1 MFETDEINYL
11 NMTADEI
18 EELNLSREQEA
29 VICLDKAIEYCGEA
43 FFMVVNFEDRAGQKF
58 DGKNPTDTQKRL
70 TEAMKKL
77 QRARKLFKE
86 EAVQLGG
93 TFEPEAMLED
103 KTEGF
108 HVN

>member
-11 NMTADEI
+11 DMTADEI
-18 EELNLSREQEA
+18 EELNLSQEQKA
-29 VICLDKAIEYCGEA
+29 VIYLDKAIEYCKAA
-43 FFMVVNFEDRAGQKF
+43 FLMVVSFEDRAGQKF
-58 DGKNPTDTQKRL
+58 DPVKPTDTQKRT

-77 QRARKLFKE
+77 QHARKLFKE
-86 EAVQLGG
+86 EAVHLGG
-93 TFEPEAMLED
+93 TFEPEAMFED